1 GEIDGKELPLEVGH
15 GDPCH
20 GRGRQRQPE
29 EDPSRGRGAR
39 ATWVQETGVHT
50 VCEAAY
56 HGPTSEGVVERTVRR
71 SSRLPGRSGVRAQGP
86 AHLEQAFTQHGALR
100 GEIPLVLHVGG
111 LALGRF
117 DLDRFIPPLTQ
128 VVRRGTHVQ
137 GPYLTG
143 QGEAVRDQLRGCRRD
158 ELVGP
163 LVQIHG

>member
-1 GEIDGKELPLEVGH
+1 
-15 GDPCH
+15 
-20 GRGRQRQPE
+20 
-29 EDPSRGRGAR
+29 
-39 ATWVQETGVHT
+39 
-50 VCEAAY
+50 
-56 HGPTSEGVVERTVRR
+56 VVERTVRR

-163 LVQIHG
+163 LVQIHGLVQATGLVQLDLCRARWTYSVTWTYGIGEESNRVEVRTLEAVGLHHTVGALAAQS